1 MLSRTLTV
9 ALVLVQTVAGA
20 GLIPT
25 SARRTVG
32 LRARSL
38 PVIPKTCQT
47 DCAPFGPF
55 FDGAACAVTQ
65 CCSAV
70 FQMAYFDCFLCV
82 GNATGATDYTIAQD
96 YVDVLTTSCIA
107 ENFTLPLLSLP
118 GQDPNR
124 TPTSVLPAGASAIPV
139 FPAEGSASAVRRS
152 TTTPSR
158 TSTSSP
164 AHSATAS
171 SSQPS
176 GASNSATASQ
186 PSGASN
192 SATASQPASAPS
204 ISGSGSASLT
214 APPQSTVTSPPS
226 QSSAAPSTSVP
237 PSAGFRARAPLEV
250 VFACA
255 AFIALQ
261 SWLV

>member
-1 MLSRTLTV
+1 MLSRTLTA
-9 ALVLVQTVAGA
+9 ALVLAQTVAGA

-25 SARRTVG
+25 SARRIIG

-47 DCAPFGPF
+47 GCAPFAPF
-55 FDGAACAVTQ
+55 FDGAACAITQ
-65 CCSAV
+65 CCSAI
-70 FQMAYFDCFLCV
+70 FQTGYFDCFLCV

-124 TPTSVLPAGASAIPV
+124 TPTTALPAGASAIPV
-139 FPAEGSASAVRRS
+139 FPAEGSGSAVRRS
-152 TTTPSR
+152 TTTLSR

-171 SSQPS
+171 SSQLS
-176 GASNSATASQ
+176 GVSNSATASQ
-186 PSGASN
+186 PSSV
-192 SATASQPASAPS
+192 PP
-204 ISGSGSASLT
+204 ISGSGSPSLT

-226 QSSAAPSTSVP
+226 QSSAAPSSSAP
-237 PSAGFRARAPLEV
+237 PSAGFRARAPLEAV
-250 VFACA
+250 LGFAA
-255 AFIALQ
+255 LIALQ